1 MGQQQLLLIVLGVI
15 IVGVAIVVGI
25 NMFSKGAVNAESD
38 RLVQEVNAVGSNGAA
53 FWRKPEQMG
62 GGGRSFAGITVAAG
76 LAKLG
81 VSDTTENTIM
91 VISTAGTAGDAG
103 SFGVTATGRSEGVIV
118 VATID
123 KDGVSGS
130 PTITYP

>member
-38 RLVQEVNAVGSNGAA
+38 RLVQEVNAVGSQAAA
-53 FWRKPEQMG
+53 FWRKPVQMG
-62 GGGRSFAGITVAAG
+62 GGGRVFTGVT
-76 LAKLG
+76 LDKLG
-81 VSDTTENTIM
+81 VSDTTENTTM
-91 VISTAGTAGDAG
+91 AISGVAADQFTITAKGL
-103 SFGVTATGRSEGVIV
+103 SEGVIV
-118 VATID
+118 AATITS
-123 KDGVSGS
+123 DGVSGS